1 MTDRDPQRVALVTGG
16 SRGIGR
22 AIALN
27 LAAAGNP
34 VAVNYSSTPDA
45 ADEVVDTIVEAGG
58 TAMAIRGNV
67 SDEDDVAALVSEA
80 SEALGPVTILVNNAG
95 ITRDNLLLRMS
106 PEEFDEVLAVNLRSV
121 YLCTRAALRGMM
133 RAKWG
138 RVISIAS
145 VAGIAG
151 NPGQAN
157 YSASKAGMIGF
168 SKSIAKEYGSR
179 GITVNVVAP
188 GFIATDMT
196 AALGEEVKEEAVGA
210 ISVGRFGAPDE
221 VAAAV
226 GFLASEEASYIT
238 GQVLPVDGGIA
249 L

>member
-1 MTDRDPQRVALVTGG
+1 MNDRDSKHVALVTGG

-27 LAAAGNP
+27 LAAAGNA
-34 VAVNYSSTPDA
+34 VAVNYSSSADA
-45 ADEVVDTIVEAGG
+45 ADEVVDTIIGAGG
-58 TAMAIRGNV
+58 TAIAIQANV
-67 SDEDDVAALVSEA
+67 SDEDEVAALFAEA
-80 SEALGPVTILVNNAG
+80 SETLGPVTVLVNNAG
-95 ITRDNLLLRMS
+95 ITRDNILLRMS
-106 PEEFDEVLAVNLRSV
+106 PDEFDEVLAVNLRSV

-133 RAKWG
+133 RARWG

-188 GFIATDMT
+188 GFVATDMT
-196 AALGEEVKEEAVGA
+196 DALGEEVKEAAVGA
-210 ISVGRFGAPDE
+210 ISVGRFGAPSE